1 VATRSFMLRKSQPL
15 VAAKSYNQLQFTSKK
30 KNRMPLRLKD
40 IEQYEA
46 PQLSVELAKRSKDL

>member
-1 VATRSFMLRKSQPL
+1 MLRKSQPL